1 MAATVDEISNG
12 RLILGLG
19 TGFHQPE
26 FEAFGYPFDH
36 RADRFEEAMQI
47 ITALLRDGKVD
58 FHGEYFSAPNC
69 EIRPR
74 GPRPEG
80 PPILVAS
87 GGPRMLRLTAQ
98 YADAWNTAWF
108 GPVEGIAERRANMEQ
123 ACEEVG
129 RDPKTLDVTIGVHV
143 AYPIPGIEFDPAK
156 VLSGTPEE
164 VAAGLRAYEEAGV
177 SHIICGALADVTYDY
192 ASYVMAQ
199 VGEALQVYRAEPKHI
214 ATRTSSSA

>member
-1 MAATVDEISNG
+1 
-12 RLILGLG
+12 
-19 TGFHQPE
+19 
-26 FEAFGYPFDH
+26 
-36 RADRFEEAMQI
+36 
-47 ITALLRDGKVD
+47 
-58 FHGEYFSAPNC
+58 
-69 EIRPR
+69 
-74 GPRPEG
+74 
-80 PPILVAS
+80 
-87 GGPRMLRLTAQ
+87 MLCLTAQ

-108 GPVEGIAERRANMEQ
+108 GSVEGIAERRANMEK

-156 VLSGTPEE
+156 VLTGTPEE